1 MKQLTLPIIL
11 LASLACATLPAE
23 NAAPGFEYPIVPG
36 KLLGDALADNCP
48 ICVKE
53 LRDRAY
59 ALLDKAFPPGTRFV
73 NEAFSREPGGKDIFA
88 PADHREKRLYKKDP
102 KRGDIFFPRVL
113 FRFHT
118 STDHLVGIDKNDF
131 TGAAPGKDFSALPPG
146 GLFRGNATVVKF
158 DYGNGKSFTYSPAD
172 NIIYIHCRLDGIA
185 AAPGGK

>member
-1 MKQLTLPIIL
+1 MKRTILPLIL

-23 NAAPGFEYPIVPG
+23 NAASGFEYPLVPG
-36 KLLGDALADNCP
+36 KLLADALADNCP

-59 ALLDKAFPPGTRFV
+59 LLLDKAFPPGTRFA
-73 NEAFSREPGGKDIFA
+73 NEAFAREPGGKNIFA

-102 KRGDIFFPRVL
+102 KKGDIYFPRVL

-118 STDHLVGIDKNDF
+118 AADHLVGIDKNDF
-131 TGAAPGKDFSALPPG
+131 TGTASAKAFSALSSG
-146 GLFRGNATVVKF
+146 GRFRGSATVVKF

-172 NIIYIHCRLDGIA
+172 NIIYIHCRLDGVS
-185 AAPGGK
+185 AAPGDK